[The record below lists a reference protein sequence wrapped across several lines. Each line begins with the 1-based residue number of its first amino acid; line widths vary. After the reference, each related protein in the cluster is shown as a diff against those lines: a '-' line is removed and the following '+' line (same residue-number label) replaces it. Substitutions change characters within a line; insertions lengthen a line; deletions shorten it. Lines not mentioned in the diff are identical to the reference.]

1 MVAFGHYIE
10 HLKTCKPEWASRF
23 LNYGNLK
30 TLITTARL
38 LSDMERSEIEEVDS
52 DEETP
57 FVCYSEEDLR
67 IYKSYT
73 PVTLEEVRDQ
83 FKAAVEHEV
92 DKAGQHHSHLLEQ
105 FKTVLDDQMEDF
117 WSGGLGAGMAPHPPE
132 DNPKYWENKRLCENL
147 YQEVSTLKHFSG
159 THRIAIRKI
168 IKKYNKQMKR
178 AQRPDLTIDTA
189 IYLARYNDQ
198 AQDPQGGGYS
208 NILLETIECTYAEF
222 HSCENIQ
229 DARRQLKSSIQ
240 HHGNDMPVYDVFCM
254 GLLVGILIPF
264 LFCVGILSLNKPEA
278 MSLES
283 FDGVLPAHRALV
295 LLNLA
300 MWGWTLDL
308 YLFNRCYL
316 NHTYILGNN
325 PDTQL
330 QWTEMVRYAAGHTII
345 ITGNLALHLFW
356 YGQLHVHFTLI
367 ILFGT
372 MALFLLPLP
381 IFNWSTRKSAIH
393 IACRCA
399 ILPFT
404 LPFQL
409 LFNPSSL
416 VTVQFRD
423 FFLADQLISAAIVLS
438 DLSYSACFGLRSA
451 GAAPET
457 YLEVADSC
465 LKWNSNIKP
474 LIICWPYLWRTCQC
488 IVMLKVTN
496 NKVHLA
502 NLGKYSIGV
511 LVLGVGFAATHTE
524 SLWIDHS
531 WVIVGGVGQVYAWL
545 WDFLMDWGWKLFD
558 FGSLWRKSKWMG
570 KGASGPPRVD
580 SMRTVESA
588 TALSEASPAPGT
600 LTSPHVTNGFKT
612 RRRHLSWTVHCVAI
626 PLDLAMRLLF
636 FTTVNEGLSPK
647 VLDPRMLLFFLGAV
661 EIIRRSFWNVLRIEN
676 EQLHNL
682 ESYRSKTDEVPEPM
696 NEIFGE
702 DWVSAAKKAKRAAPL
717 DDPEH
722 LHCSVSSAT
731 KMTDFGTFS
740 TAPQRRNTSAV

>member
-38 LSDMERSEIEEVDS
+38 LSDLERSEIEEVDS

-67 IYKSYT
+67 IYKSYS
-73 PVTLEEVRDQ
+73 PVTLEEVHEQ

-240 HHGNDMPVYDVFCM
+240 HHGNDMPVYDVFCI

-283 FDGVLPAHRALV
+283 FDGVLPAHRALM

-372 MALFLLPLP
+372 IALFLLPLP

-409 LFNPSSL
+409 LFNPSTL

-451 GAAPET
+451 GAAPDE
-457 YLEVADSC
+457 YLQVADTC

-524 SLWIDHS
+524 SLVCSSTPTHTRTPPHPVDRPFLGRS
-531 WVIVGGVGQVYAWL
+531 WRCRPSVRLAVGLLDGLGMEAVRFCVSLEKVEVDGEGRQWPPPCRFDAHGRECNCPERGFARTRHPDQPTRDKRIQNEAAAPVVVGTLRRDSSRPGDAAAILHNHKRGTLSVCC
-545 WDFLMDWGWKLFD
+545 
-558 FGSLWRKSKWMG
+558 
-570 KGASGPPRVD
+570 PPP
-580 SMRTVESA
+580 A
-588 TALSEASPAPGT
+588 TADDT
-600 LTSPHVTNGFKT
+600 IHY
-612 RRRHLSWTVHCVAI
+612 R
-626 PLDLAMRLLF
+626 
-636 FTTVNEGLSPK
+636 K
-647 VLDPRMLLFFLGAV
+647 VLDPRTLLFFLGAV

-682 ESYRSKTDEVPEPM
+682 ESYRSKTDEVCTVPC
-696 NEIFGE
+696 
-702 DWVSAAKKAKRAAPL
+702 APTPL
-717 DDPEH
+717 TP
-722 LHCSVSSAT
+722 
-731 KMTDFGTFS
+731 
-740 TAPQRRNTSAV
+740 PPRRFPNL